1 MRGDIAEYQ
10 IIEPDKDK
18 LPSRARRKVKSGD
31 IVYSTVRPNQKHYG
45 ILLNP
50 EGNVLVSTGFA
61 VVRAISDR
69 VCPELLYLFLTQDK
83 LTKSLQQIAE
93 QSVSTYPS
101 IKADDLGAL
110 EMPTPT
116 EGEAAELR
124 DSLQL
129 LFKCIEV
136 NRQEN
141 VRIAELRDALLPK
154 LMSGEVDVSRVDIML
169 PNNHLPAQSTA
180 TPHTVPNPLKGK
192 EQFPGRHHQYRFVP
206 HAAPARCAPAQA
218 AQGHDESRIRACQD
232 LASLGPG

>member
-1 MRGDIAEYQ
+1 MVQYLDTGSIMRGDISEYQ

-116 EGEAAELR
+116 EEDAAELR

-129 LFKCIEV
+129 LFKCIEA

-169 PNNHLPAQSTA
+169 PNNHL
-180 TPHTVPNPLKGK
+180 
-192 EQFPGRHHQYRFVP
+192 Y
-206 HAAPARCAPAQA
+206 
-218 AQGHDESRIRACQD
+218 ES
-232 LASLGPG
+232 